1 MGRATHNLSLGGY
14 CARSI
19 ENQLHWVLDVAFQ
32 EDASRVRKDHAPENL
47 GLIRR
52 VALSLLKRAPS
63 RKKVGTACK
72 RKQAGWNDDFLVEVL
87 LGQQE

>member
-1 MGRATHNLSLGGY
+1 M
-14 CARSI
+14 
-19 ENQLHWVLDVAFQ
+19 
-32 EDASRVRKDHAPENL
+32 RKDHAPENL